1 MRLVSPNFFFF
12 FFLSKNNFCDT
23 FFFSLLAGY
32 FICIPRGH
40 PGKENHIRRKEQ
52 TRRSCV
58 IFIQYMHVNQLV
70 YRLDNHTFLTHPD
83 MSSAAQYLGYVLL
96 SFGLANYL
104 FHRIPVC
111 ARKEQVDCPDEM
123 V

>member
-1 MRLVSPNFFFF
+1 
-12 FFLSKNNFCDT
+12 
-23 FFFSLLAGY
+23 
-32 FICIPRGH
+32 
-40 PGKENHIRRKEQ
+40 
-52 TRRSCV
+52 
-58 IFIQYMHVNQLV
+58 
-70 YRLDNHTFLTHPD
+70 

-111 ARKEQVDCPDEM
+111 ARKEQVDFPDEM